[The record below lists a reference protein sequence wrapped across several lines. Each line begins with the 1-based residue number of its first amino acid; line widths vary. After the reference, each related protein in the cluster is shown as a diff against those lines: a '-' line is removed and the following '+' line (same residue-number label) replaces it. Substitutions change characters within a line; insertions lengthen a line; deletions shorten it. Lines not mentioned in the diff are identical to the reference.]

1 MQYIQRPDYMDW
13 LHRWR
18 DKDAIKIV
26 SGVRRCGKSTLLEM
40 FRRELVDSGIAPER
54 TIALNFEDIANE
66 HLADYHA
73 LYEFISE
80 RLVPGETT
88 YVFLDEIQHVEHFE
102 KALDSLCI
110 KDNCDLYVT
119 GSNAY
124 LLSSE
129 LATLLTG
136 RYVELKMLP
145 LSFSEF
151 FESSLEDV
159 MATPSNLRNEVA
171 HTGSATD
178 AIFMKY
184 LQMGSFPYVT
194 NLLSEP
200 KTAREYV
207 QDVYTSILFK
217 DVMQRMRISDAS
229 LLERVAKVL
238 ASSVGSLVS
247 TNKITN
253 TLQSNGRSVDQ
264 KTIDKYI
271 DALNDSML
279 FYEARRW
286 DVKGRKLLSRL
297 SKYYVVDTGLRSNLV
312 ESSSSDLGHLLENV
326 VYLELL
332 RRFDNVYVGILS
344 AGEIDFVATSE
355 GKVTYFQVAASV
367 LDADV
372 LERELAPFE
381 KVNDGAG
388 KVLLTLDRILPEQP
402 RSDVWITNVVDWL
415 LRAPEPNPDSLASI
429 QEADDI
435 LKSGGTGRSFD
446 SGRDLLDDARK

>member
-13 LHRWR
+13 LRRWR

-40 FRRELVDSGIAPER
+40 FREELVESGISSER

-66 HLADYHA
+66 HLSDYHA
-73 LYEFISE
+73 LHEFISE

-110 KDNCDLYVT
+110 KENCDLYVT

-151 FESSLEDV
+151 FEGAMDDRFDGTPPEEQKPLFSS
-159 MATPSNLRNEVA
+159 
-171 HTGSATD
+171 TD
-178 AIFMKY
+178 EAFMEY
-184 LQMGSFPYVT
+184 LKLGSFPYVSELM
-194 NLLSEP
+194 NEP

-297 SKYYVVDTGLRSNLV
+297 SKYYVVDTSLRSNLV

-332 RRFDNVYVGILS
+332 RRFDNVYVGILP
-344 AGEIDFVATSE
+344 AGEIDFVATS
-355 GKVTYFQVAASV
+355 GGNVTYFQVAASV
-367 LDADV
+367 LDADM
-372 LERELAPFE
+372 LERELAPFA
-381 KVNDGAG
+381 KVNDGSD

-415 LRAPEPNPDSLASI
+415 LRAPEPNPDEI
-429 QEADDI
+429 
-435 LKSGGTGRSFD
+435 
-446 SGRDLLDDARK
+446 